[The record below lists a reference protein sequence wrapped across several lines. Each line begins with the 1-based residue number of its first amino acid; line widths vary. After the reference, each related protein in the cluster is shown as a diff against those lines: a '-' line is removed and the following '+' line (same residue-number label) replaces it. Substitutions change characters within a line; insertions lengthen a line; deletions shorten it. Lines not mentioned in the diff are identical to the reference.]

1 MFKDLAGVASCLR
14 SIAQDPEVA
23 VLRVKNRLDPSYD
36 ARTSAG
42 YRLLLSDLRTEQRKQ
57 LRTFDFNS
65 YAPFHFYPFLS
76 MSNDDDSNLLFSTFS
91 HSMWA

>member
-1 MFKDLAGVASCLR
+1 MRSYGGDVSRLTDVCRQSLVFKDLAGVASCLR

-42 YRLLLSDLRTEQRKQ
+42 YRLLLSDLKNRTTK
-57 LRTFDFNS
+57 TIAYF
-65 YAPFHFYPFLS
+65 
-76 MSNDDDSNLLFSTFS
+76 
-91 HSMWA
+91 